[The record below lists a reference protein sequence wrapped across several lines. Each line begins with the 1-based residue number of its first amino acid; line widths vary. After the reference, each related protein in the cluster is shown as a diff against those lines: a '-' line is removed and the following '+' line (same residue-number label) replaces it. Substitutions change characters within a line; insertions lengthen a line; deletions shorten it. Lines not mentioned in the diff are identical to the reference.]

1 MRIALAFTAAL
12 LLAVPALAA
21 DGQTFGKVTDLK
33 AVKLSEL
40 MAKPEAYVGKSVKVE
55 GLITDV
61 CSKRGCWI
69 RLGGD
74 KEFQTI
80 TFKVQDGVMTFPMSV
95 KGKRAEAE
103 GVFTRVELS
112 KEDALARAKHEAE
125 EKGVAFDPQTV
136 TGPSVLYMLKG
147 QGAVVR

>member
-1 MRIALAFTAAL
+1 MRSMIGFCTVLCLAG
-12 LLAVPALAA
+12 PSLAA
-21 DGQTFGKVTDLK
+21 GGQTFGKVSDAK

-40 MAKPEAYVGKSVKVE
+40 VAKPADYLGKTVKVE

-80 TFKVQDGVMTFPMSV
+80 TFKVEDGVISFPMSV
-95 KGKRAEAE
+95 KGKRCEAE
-103 GVFTRVELS
+103 GVFTKVDLTQE
-112 KEDALARAKHEAE
+112 EALARAKHEAE
-125 EKGVAFDPQTV
+125 ESKRPFDPKSV
-136 TGPSVLYMLKG
+136 TGPTAVYLLKG
-147 QGAVVR
+147 VGAVVR

>member
-1 MRIALAFTAAL
+1 MKPSLSVAAAVL
-12 LLAVPALAA
+12 LSLPALAA
-21 DGQTFGKVTDLK
+21 EPQTFGKVSALTS
-33 AVKLSEL
+33 VKLSEL
-40 MAKPEAYVGKSVKVE
+40 ISRPDAYVGKTVKVE

-61 CSKRGCWI
+61 CSKRGCWL
-69 RLGGD
+69 RLAGD

-112 KEDALARAKHEAE
+112 KEDALERAKHEAE
-125 EKGVAFDPQTV
+125 EKGQPFDPKSV
-136 TGPSVLYMLKG
+136 TGPQVTYLLKG
-147 QGAVVR
+147 VGAIVR

>member
-1 MRIALAFTAAL
+1 MKTSL
-12 LLAVPALAA
+12 ALAA
-21 DGQTFGKVTDLK
+21 AVLLALPAFAAEPQTFGKVSDLK

-40 MAKPEAYVGKSVKVE
+40 MAHPDTYVGKTVKVE

-69 RLGGD
+69 RLAGD

-80 TFKVQDGVMTFPMSV
+80 TFKVQDGVMTFPMAV

-103 GVFTRVELS
+103 CVFTKIELS
-112 KEDALARAKHEAE
+112 KEDALERARHEAE
-125 EKGVAFDPQTV
+125 EKGQTFDPKSV
-136 TGPSVLYMLKG
+136 TGPQVTYLLKG
-147 QGAVVR
+147 LGAVVR